1 MEGES
6 VMFTREEVVEYF
18 KDRYTDVQVTQA
30 LRIMR
35 DHGADVDPDS
45 DEFSP
50 DITEELEKVFELAGA
65 AINNHLHLP
74 ASEQEASA
82 IQQATNMAASII
94 PNVNH
99 QMMAGMIRVV
109 MNGAVAQANAIAQL
123 EAKVFQRALDHNRG
137 TVANSFLEQT
147 QHSTEYL
154 RELSLNDGQ
163 INKLLA
169 GYGVE
174 TVDVD
179 AFLSEVKALTPQV
192 KSDVRN
198 FNYAAAADT
207 SFSIDAFLEEMGE

>member
-1 MEGES
+1 
-6 VMFTREEVVEYF
+6 MFTKAQLIEWF
-18 KDRYTDVQVTQA
+18 SDRYTDVQVIDA
-30 LRIMR
+30 LRVMR
-35 DHGADVDPDS
+35 DHGAEVDPDS
-45 DEFSP
+45 DSFSP

-65 AINNHLHLP
+65 AINSQKHLP

-82 IQQATNMAASII
+82 IQQATNMGKSII

-109 MNGAVAQANAIAQL
+109 MSGAVAQANAIATL
-123 EAKVFQRALDHNRG
+123 EAKVFQRALDHSRG
-137 TVANSFLEQT
+137 VVANSFLEQT
-147 QHSTEYL
+147 QYSTEYL
-154 RELSLNDGQ
+154 RELSDNDGQ

-198 FNYAAAADT
+198 FKSGASADI

>member
-1 MEGES
+1 
-6 VMFTREEVVEYF
+6 MFTRKQVIEYF
-18 KDRYTDVQVTQA
+18 SDRYSDVQVIEA

-35 DHGADVDPDS
+35 DHGADVNPEG

-65 AINNHLHLP
+65 AINNQKHLP

-82 IQQATNMAASII
+82 IQQATNMGKSII

-109 MNGAVAQANAIAQL
+109 MNGAVAQANAIATL
-123 EAKVFQRALDHNRG
+123 EAKVFQRALDHSRG
-137 TVANSFLEQT
+137 VVANSFLEQT
-147 QHSTEYL
+147 QYSTEYL
-154 RELSLNDGQ
+154 RELSDNDGQ

-198 FNYAAAADT
+198 FKSGASANT
-207 SFSIDAFLEEMGE
+207 GFSIDAFLEEMSE

>member
-6 VMFTREEVVEYF
+6 IMFTREEVVEYF
-18 KDRYTDVQVTQA
+18 KDRYSDVQVIEA

-35 DHGADVDPDS
+35 DHGAEVDPEG

-65 AINNHLHLP
+65 AINSHLHLP
-74 ASEQEASA
+74 ASEQESSA

-109 MNGAVAQANAIAQL
+109 MNGAVAQANALATL
-123 EAKVFQRALDHNRG
+123 EAKVFQRALDHSRG
-137 TVANSFLEQT
+137 VVANSFLEQT
-147 QHSTEYL
+147 QYSTEYL
-154 RELSLNDGQ
+154 RSLSDNDGQ

-198 FNYAAAADT
+198 FKSGASANT
-207 SFSIDAFLEEMGE
+207 GFSIDAFLEDMGQ

>member
-1 MEGES
+1 
-6 VMFTREEVVEYF
+6 
-18 KDRYTDVQVTQA
+18 
-30 LRIMR
+30 
-35 DHGADVDPDS
+35 
-45 DEFSP
+45 
-50 DITEELEKVFELAGA
+50 
-65 AINNHLHLP
+65 
-74 ASEQEASA
+74 
-82 IQQATNMAASII
+82 
-94 PNVNH
+94 
-99 QMMAGMIRVV
+99 MAGMIRVV

>member
-1 MEGES
+1 
-6 VMFTREEVVEYF
+6 MFTKVQLIEWF
-18 KDRYTDVQVTQA
+18 SDRYSDVQVIEA

-35 DHGADVDPDS
+35 DHGADVDPEG

-82 IQQATNMAASII
+82 IQQATEMAASII

-109 MNGAVAQANAIAQL
+109 MSGAVAQANAIATL
-123 EAKVFQRALDHNRG
+123 EAKVFQRALDHSRS
-137 TVANSFLEQT
+137 AFASSFLEQT
-147 QHSTEYL
+147 QYSTQYL
-154 RELSLNDGQ
+154 RSLSDNDGQ

-179 AFLSEVKALTPQV
+179 AFLSDVKSLTPQV
-192 KSDVRN
+192 KSDIQN
-198 FNYAAAADT
+198 FKLKAPADNT
-207 SFSIDAFLEEMGE
+207 FSIDAFLEDMGQ